1 MKKPLSWNSHY
12 LITQAALG
20 EQYPSRLIE
29 TREIEDLI
37 GARSRELTGL
47 AAEYSGREI
56 QISTVADFITAFRLN
71 PQIEFGHWTVLT
83 TGAET
88 LDSPHDFSRSG
99 PPVGSSYR
107 PVKPG
112 VSTSALEI
120 LSTYSDEPDWGM
132 DQNLYS
138 KDYGYGE
145 CPFGDTQ
152 GPSSQAAFHMTFL
165 HENRLLKSLFP
176 QVKRSFLK
184 DRIEMFAK
192 SAKLAFEAGIDY
204 WGLRMTAWA
213 MHYAQDATQPYH
225 AKAFPPSL
233 IRAVLSKLGDSEG
246 KKLSEFL
253 RAYLMDRHF
262 EFEAVVHCILNAG
275 FKVNVPDPFKDA
287 LADTKIRV
295 SGELAEALV
304 KLTEFPARIAGRID
318 SLLSD
323 LMPYHAGAKGLTISD
338 RFEPLL
344 QEAVQSASYAEFIGL
359 VSGCLG
365 LAGAGTRY
373 ILEFCQNQ

>member
-20 EQYPSRLIE
+20 EQKPSRIVE

-37 GARSRELTGL
+37 GARSRELTEL
-47 AAEYSGREI
+47 AARYSEREI

-71 PQIEFGHWTVLT
+71 PKIEFGHWTVLT
-83 TGAET
+83 TDAT
-88 LDSPHDFSRSG
+88 QDSRHDFSRSG

-107 PVKPG
+107 PLKPG

-132 DQNLYS
+132 DQNLFGEG
-138 KDYGYGE
+138 YGYGK
-145 CPFGDTQ
+145 CPFGDAE

-165 HENRLLKSLFP
+165 HENPLMKSLFP
-176 QVKRSFLK
+176 QVRRSFLK
-184 DRIEMFAK
+184 DRTEMFAK

-204 WGLRMTAWA
+204 WGLRMTGWA

-233 IRAVLSKLGDSEG
+233 IHAVLSKLGDSEG

-262 EFEAVVHCILNAG
+262 VFEAVVHCILNTG
-275 FKVNVPDPFKDA
+275 FKEDVSNPFKDA

-295 SGELAEALV
+295 SGELAGALA

-323 LMPYHAGAKGLTISD
+323 FMPYHAGANGLTISD

-344 QEAVQSASYAEFIGL
+344 QEAVQSASYAEFIGH
-359 VSGCLG
+359 VSRCLG

-373 ILEFCQNQ
+373 ILESCQYQ